1 MQATM
6 GGERYTS
13 MAPTAIGKANARRW
27 MAFEQG
33 RLRRIGQP
41 ESVMGEQTEK
51 CLAACHVHGHG

>member
-1 MQATM
+1 
-6 GGERYTS
+6 
-13 MAPTAIGKANARRW
+13 MAPTAIGKADARRW